1 MIKFN
6 VKIADEVFRIHCRYG
21 FVKDFFED
29 YMTDEPTDTV
39 IEATLEECDRAAAE
53 LKQNALARGDMS
65 YKHYDNVAENSAI
78 FRLITS
84 ALLKRGVLMI
94 HGSAIIA
101 DGQASLFT
109 ARSGTGKS
117 THTRLWCEL
126 LGSRARILN
135 DDKPF
140 IRPTGNGAIAYG
152 SPWSGNENPGKNTS
166 APLKA
171 IIKLSR
177 GNENIIRPAAVSEMV
192 PELFAATF
200 QRDCVADKALSL
212 ALQTRLLSS
221 VKLYS
226 LQCDISPEAARICY
240 EAVSR

>member
-101 DGQASLFT
+101 DGQAYLFT

-171 IIKLSR
+171 IIKLTAAMRILSDPPPSAKWFPSCLR
-177 GNENIIRPAAVSEMV
+177 RRFKETVLPTKRCPWRCRPVCFR
-192 PELFAATF
+192 P
-200 QRDCVADKALSL
+200 
-212 ALQTRLLSS
+212 
-221 VKLYS
+221 
-226 LQCDISPEAARICY
+226 
-240 EAVSR
+240 